1 MEMFTGEIPRIDEVK
16 GLVGVKV
23 FEQLRDNKPNLPK
36 NLPAELEEFLN
47 LCFSW
52 KPEDRPTT
60 EELLQ
65 HPFLTKDF
73 EEEDV
78 YDLASGSKSFYSGK
92 PSYLTSSATKTSGST
107 GTYDLTDSI
116 FDGEMLDEEDE
127 DFFEDEHEEE
137 EEEEQMENEEEEH
150 ETHEV
155 EVHEKT
161 IVDGQ
166 VLIPNQNRNSAAMK
180 QNELDAEKNREN
192 LLESKKFSDELLKAQ
207 ETLRKEREK
216 LEKEKKLVQMASEN
230 LQKKQTKMKQ
240 EEELRKKK
248 KSKPKGLVGLFKKE
262 IKKKIMSNSTLEADQ
277 SDFKL
282 DQMKKVP
289 SSNLPDE

>member
-92 PSYLTSSATKTSGST
+92 PSYLTSETKTSGT
-107 GTYDLTDSI
+107 GTYNLTDSI

-137 EEEEQMENEEEEH
+137 EEEEEQIEHEEE
-150 ETHEV
+150 HEV
-155 EVHEKT
+155 EVHET
-161 IVDGQ
+161 TVVDGQ
-166 VLIPNQNRNSAAMK
+166 VLIPNQNRNSVAMK
-180 QNELDAEKNREN
+180 QSELDAEKHREN

-216 LEKEKKLVQMASEN
+216 LEKEKKLVQIASEN
-230 LQKKQTKMKQ
+230 LQKKQSKMKQ

-282 DQMKKVP
+282 DQLKKVP